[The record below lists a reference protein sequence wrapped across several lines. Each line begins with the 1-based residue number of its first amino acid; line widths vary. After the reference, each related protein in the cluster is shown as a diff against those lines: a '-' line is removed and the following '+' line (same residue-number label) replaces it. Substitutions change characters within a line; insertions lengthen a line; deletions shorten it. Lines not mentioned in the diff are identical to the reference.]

1 MSLLDALRT
10 GITGAADRLGIS
22 PLDLATAME
31 FETGGTMNPTQP
43 GPVTK
48 YGQHIGL
55 IQWGQPQAQRY
66 LNGDFSIPSQM
77 NGIVSYMHDA
87 GVKPGMGLLDIY
99 SAINAGHVGRPNA
112 SDAAY
117 GGHGTVA
124 DKVASMGPFRQ
135 KAMALLN
142 DPAFEH
148 GTTPIPMPWQEFNV
162 DRSAEAHAEANA
174 MRGGSDL
181 GVTPNAPAPTSP
193 LTPPASPINPILT
206 DNGTDDGLAGLLSAR
221 QARAPQLPQMRL
233 QAMPRNGK
241 PAPDLGQLVAAYIKA
256 HMV

>member
-10 GITGAADRLGIS
+10 GITNAANQLGIS
-22 PLDLATAME
+22 PVDLATTIA
-31 FETGGTMNPTQP
+31 FETGGTFNPTQP
-43 GPVTK
+43 GPTTK

-55 IQWGQPQAQRY
+55 IQWGQPQAQHY

-77 NGIVSYMHDA
+77 NGIVSYMRDA

-135 KAMALLN
+135 KAVALL
-142 DPAFEH
+142 DAFPEQ
-148 GTTPIPMPWQEFNV
+148 GTTPVYMPWQEFNV
-162 DRSAEAHAEANA
+162 DRSAEAQAEANA

-181 GVTPNAPAPTSP
+181 GVTPSAVALPSSP
-193 LTPPASPINPILT
+193 NSPMISPILA
-206 DNGTDDGLAGLLSAR
+206 DSGKADGLAGLLGGGRHASAP
-221 QARAPQLPQMRL
+221 AAPQMRL
-233 QAMPRNGK
+233 QAMPRNGS
-241 PAPDLGQLVAAYIKA
+241 PAPDLAKYIAAYIKA